1 MDWKEIIIEEDNK
14 MAKFKNAKE
23 WGNLV
28 RDKVFNEMIASYK
41 DENDTPDIV
50 SYIFTDEGK
59 NYLVEVLQDVAS
71 EMFEELLD
79 LVNRQKRPYPSA
91 LKQMADK
98 SKSIASR
105 IDTQLF
111 KGYNDEDGILTEKQI
126 VNPNFFILSIYTRCF
141 NDYGTGKSE
150 LNLYG
155 ETPEMKRFRK
165 YVVQTPE
172 FQSMLKKHK
181 EDVDEHE
188 KREEAMK
195 HFAPHVCKPLEWYL
209 DKDKSELCYEYIE
222 CLHAVGMY
230 RSVGFTVNM
239 FKPLIWRAHFFN
251 YCYKIGGITKE
262 LIERY
267 EKDPEA
273 FFYDKDIR
281 KEMGE

>member
-1 MDWKEIIIEEDNK
+1 

-41 DENDTPDIV
+41 DESDTPDIV
-50 SYIFTDEGK
+50 SYLLTDGGK
-59 NYLVEVLQDVAS
+59 NYLADVLYDVAS

-79 LVNRQKRPYPSA
+79 LVNRRKRPYLSA

-105 IDTQLF
+105 IDIQLF
-111 KGYNDEDGILTEKQI
+111 KGCKNDDGGLAEKQI
-126 VNPNFFILSIYTRCF
+126 VNPNFFILSIYFRCF
-141 NDYGTGKSE
+141 NDDGE
-150 LNLYG
+150 LNTYG
-155 ETPEMKRFRK
+155 ETPEMKRFRN

-188 KREEAMK
+188 RREEAMK

-209 DKDKSELCYEYIE
+209 DKDKSKLCHEYIE

-230 RSVGFTVNM
+230 HSVGFTMDMV
-239 FKPLIWRAHFFN
+239 KPLIWRSHFFK
-251 YCYKIGGITKE
+251 YCYKIGKITKE

-267 EKDPEA
+267 EKDPEG
-273 FFYDKDIR
+273 FFYDKEIR
-281 KEMGE
+281 KEMGDE

>member
-1 MDWKEIIIEEDNK
+1 

-23 WGNLV
+23 WGNFV
-28 RDKVFNEMIASYK
+28 RDKILNEITITNEDSS
-41 DENDTPDIV
+41 PDIDD
-50 SYIFTDEGK
+50 IER
-59 NYLVEVLQDVAS
+59 YLNSDSGRDFVTNLLFDVAS
-71 EMFEELLD
+71 DMFEELLD
-79 LVNRQKRPYPSA
+79 LVNRQKRPYSSA
-91 LKQMADK
+91 LKQMNDK
-98 SKSIASR
+98 SKSVASR

-111 KGYNDEDGILTEKQI
+111 KGCKELTEKQI
-126 VNPNFFILSIYTRCF
+126 VNPNFFILSMYIRCF
-141 NDYGTGKSE
+141 NDYGTDKQE
-150 LNLYG
+150 LNVYG
-155 ETPEMKRFRK
+155 ETPEMKTFRR

-181 EDVDEHE
+181 NDVDEHE
-188 KREEAMK
+188 RHEEAMK

-230 RSVGFTVNM
+230 HSVGFTVDM
-239 FKPLIWRAHFFN
+239 IKPLIWRAHFFN
-251 YCYKIGGITKE
+251 YCYKIGCITKE